1 MGSQPTG
8 LSLLGSQGQTL
19 RWVGDALCLDYPERR
34 DWINS
39 ALTIWMR
46 GKGSCASL
54 LWEQTSDF
62 VILHIF
68 QTFTPSLAGFCVC
81 LQWWAV
87 VMKSKR
93 YSSLERSPHWLK
105 IRCFSFLCHIDFA
118 GSSPWFI
125 QGWAHDQTF
134 ILVILSSL
142 SPVSC
147 SLILLLMTG
156 LLDGISHS
164 RWKVSLD

>member
-1 MGSQPTG
+1 MSLGCSVSWLPWKKG
-8 LSLLGSQGQTL
+8 LDQFSPDHLAEGERELHIFIVGTDF
-19 RWVGDALCLDYPERR
+19 WVCNY
-34 DWINS
+34 
-39 ALTIWMR
+39 
-46 GKGSCASL
+46 
-54 LWEQTSDF
+54 
-62 VILHIF
+62 ILHIS

-93 YSSLERSPHWLK
+93 YSSHERSPHWLK
-105 IRCFSFLCHIDFA
+105 IRCLSFLCHIDFA
-118 GSSPWFI
+118 GSSPWSI
-125 QGWAHDQTF
+125 QGWEHDRTF